1 MTFCN
6 LNSAGNFFNTS
17 LNPITFARF
26 LSHNCTHPA
35 SSILSPAR
43 QGIKTVHFISPS
55 VWAWRKNRIKKIK
68 KSTDLVLCLFPFEV
82 DFYQQ
87 HAQRAVFVGHPLAE
101 SLHPRQ
107 DYQSTKTVLL
117 MPGSRESEV
126 KRLLPELLAAVVII
140 KKQDSKLNFHIALAN
155 DELLESNTAPNQW
168 IF

>member
-1 MTFCN
+1 VQTDF
-6 LNSAGNFFNTS
+6 NF
-17 LNPITFARF
+17 LIERR
-26 LSHNCTHPA
+26 LK
-35 SSILSPAR
+35 R

-107 DYQSTKTVLL
+107 DYQPTKTVLKSGAST
-117 MPGSRESEV
+117 PIKTSG
-126 KRLLPELLAAVVII
+126 LLVE
-140 KKQDSKLNFHIALAN
+140 K
-155 DELLESNTAPNQW
+155 
-168 IF
+168 

>member
-26 LSHNCTHPA
+26 LSH
-35 SSILSPAR
+35 
-43 QGIKTVHFISPS
+43 K
-55 VWAWRKNRIKKIK
+55 
-68 KSTDLVLCLFPFEV
+68 V

-107 DYQSTKTVLL
+107 DYQSTKTVLI
-117 MPGSRESEV
+117 P
-126 KRLLPELLAAVVII
+126 
-140 KKQDSKLNFHIALAN
+140 
-155 DELLESNTAPNQW
+155 
-168 IF
+168 